1 MKPADKK
8 GQDYT
13 PIPKTEP
20 PAVQHVKQ
28 SSGDKAFD
36 DAIDRMLKK
45 PVYVAPAK

>member
-13 PIPKTEP
+13 PAQKTDA

-28 SSGDKAFD
+28 SSGDKVFD

-45 PVYVAPAK
+45 PIYVSPAK